1 MENSDII
8 VVKNESKNKN
18 LGKFDK
24 KSIYLNHGKYG
35 YFLNYNKL
43 NYKIPEW
50 LPAEKLDL
58 EIASNLIEYKLKY
71 QENKKKDNN
80 DSE

>member
-1 MENSDII
+1 MENSDNI
-8 VVKNESKNKN
+8 VIKNERKNKN

-24 KSIYLNHGKYG
+24 KSIYLNLGKYG
-35 YFLNYNKL
+35 YFLNHNKI

-50 LPAEKLDL
+50 LPVEKLDL
-58 EIASNLIEYKLKY
+58 EIASKLIEYKLKY
-71 QENKKKDNN
+71 QENKKDSN